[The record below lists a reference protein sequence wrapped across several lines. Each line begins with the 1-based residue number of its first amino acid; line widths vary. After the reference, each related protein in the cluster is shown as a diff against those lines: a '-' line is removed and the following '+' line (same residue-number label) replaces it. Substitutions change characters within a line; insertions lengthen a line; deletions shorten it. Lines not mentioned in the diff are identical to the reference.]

1 MGMKDEKVHQLAR
14 VVADTV
20 AKHPDVEVVGD
31 RQSLEHQIREAIL
44 DNLAMEQEID
54 DEVTK
59 LLTAAMRGQSR
70 DSVNY
75 AELFRKA
82 KKELARKRGFV
93 L

>member
-1 MGMKDEKVHQLAR
+1 
-14 VVADTV
+14 
-20 AKHPDVEVVGD
+20 
-31 RQSLEHQIREAIL
+31 
-44 DNLAMEQEID
+44 MEQEID